1 MLAQLETFLTESVGV
16 SRADAQEFLSL
27 GRTKRQQ
34 KGTYF
39 IAENE
44 TPSKLAFVLEGLYR
58 YVYLTP
64 RGDEY
69 TKSFML
75 EGSIISS
82 YSAMRRQQPSAYFVE
97 ALEDSS
103 ILEIRYQDW
112 QQLLERKPIWQ
123 KLLLSALEKG
133 FIKKEARERAFLLDS
148 AETRYETFLADYP
161 DLEQRVS
168 QRVVASYIGIQPE
181 SLSRIKKNRKA

>member
-1 MLAQLETFLTESVGV
+1 
-16 SRADAQEFLSL
+16 
-27 GRTKRQQ
+27 
-34 KGTYF
+34 
-39 IAENE
+39 
-44 TPSKLAFVLEGLYR
+44 
-58 YVYLTP
+58 
-64 RGDEY
+64 
-69 TKSFML
+69 
-75 EGSIISS
+75 
-82 YSAMRRQQPSAYFVE
+82 MRRQQPSAYFVE

-123 KLLLSALEKG
+123 KLLLSTLEKG

-148 AETRYETFLADYP
+148 AETRYVTFLADYP
-161 DLEQRVS
+161 DLEQRIS